1 MNILVFNQKGGV
13 GKTTTA
19 LNLGVGLARAGCF
32 PVTLV
37 DLDPQTHLTAALGHQ
52 AEDMTW
58 NVSDWLAGREGKAI
72 AISENLSLIAG
83 DCDLDNFAEISNA
96 RRKLNGIVIIDAP
109 PVWNPVVAHLMTE
122 ADWILTPLEP
132 EFMSMQ
138 GVSRLF
144 KTMDKSQI
152 SRDKLR
158 LLLCR
163 YDARLVTH
171 REARENL
178 TQRFSDNLLNCVIRK
193 SVRLA
198 ESPRYGWSI
207 FDYAPDS
214 LGASDYLELTNY
226 WLKQVASSGETSN
239 G

>member
-1 MNILVFNQKGGV
+1 MNILIFNQKGGV

-19 LNLGVGLARAGCF
+19 LNLGAGLARFGHL

-52 AEDMTW
+52 AENFAL
-58 NVSDWLAGREGKAI
+58 NVSDWLAGRAGKPLEI
-72 AISENLSLIAG
+72 GEQLSLITG
-83 DCDLDNFAEISNA
+83 DCDPATTPEISKT
-96 RRKLNGIVIIDAP
+96 RTLPKGFVIIDAP
-109 PVWNPVVAHLMTE
+109 PVWNPTVAHLMAE

-144 KTMDKSQI
+144 KTMEKFNI
-152 SRDKLR
+152 SRTKLR

-163 YDARLVTH
+163 YDARLIVH
-171 REARENL
+171 REARESL
-178 TQRFSDNLLNCVIRK
+178 TQRFSDNLLGGVIRK

-198 ESPRYGWSI
+198 ESPGYGWSI

-214 LGASDYLELTNY
+214 SGANDYLALTNY
-226 WLKQVASSGETSN
+226 WLRLKI
-239 G
+239 

>member
-1 MNILVFNQKGGV
+1 MNILIFNQKGGV

-19 LNLGVGLARAGCF
+19 LNLGAGLARFGHL

-37 DLDPQTHLTAALGHQ
+37 DLDPQTHLTAAMGHR
-52 AEDMTW
+52 AEDFTW
-58 NVSDWLAGREGKAI
+58 NVSDWLAGRAGKPLE
-72 AISENLSLIAG
+72 ISDKLSLITG
-83 DCDLDNFAEISNA
+83 DCDPSMKPEISGF
-96 RRKLNGIVIIDAP
+96 RDQPKGIVVIDAP
-109 PVWNPVVAHLMTE
+109 PVWNLTVARLMAD

-144 KTMDKSQI
+144 KTMEKFNI
-152 SRDKLR
+152 SRTKLR

-163 YDARLVTH
+163 YDARLIVH
-171 REARENL
+171 RETRESL
-178 TQRFSDNLLNCVIRK
+178 TQRFSDNFLGGVIRK

-198 ESPRYGWSI
+198 ESPGYGHCI

-214 LGASDYLELTNY
+214 SGANDYLSLTNY
-226 WLKQVASSGETSN
+226 WLKQTNSKP
-239 G
+239 

>member
-1 MNILVFNQKGGV
+1 MNILIFNQKGGV

-19 LNLGVGLARAGCF
+19 LNLGAGLARFGDL

-52 AEDMTW
+52 AESFTW
-58 NVSDWLAGREGKAI
+58 NVSDWLEGRTGKPLE
-72 AISENLSLIAG
+72 ISERLSLITG
-83 DCDLDNFAEISNA
+83 DCDPTTKVEISKS
-96 RRKLNGIVIIDAP
+96 RMQPKGFVIIDAP
-109 PVWNPVVAHLMTE
+109 PVWNPTVAHLMAE

-144 KTMDKSQI
+144 KTMEKYNI
-152 SRDKLR
+152 SRSRLR

-163 YDARLVTH
+163 YDARLIVH
-171 REARENL
+171 REARASL
-178 TQRFSDNLLNCVIRK
+178 TQRFSDNFLGGVIRK

-198 ESPRYGWSI
+198 ESPGYGWSI

-214 LGASDYLELTNY
+214 SGANDYLALTNY
-226 WLKQVASSGETSN
+226 WLRQK
-239 G
+239 